1 MIPIGIPA
9 LDTMLGGGIPAG
21 SLVLVSLAFGVE
33 GQQVLYSALRS
44 AHEEGRH
51 CLVIV
56 PYTTAGAYC
65 AELSGTPYALS
76 SGENLIVL
84 DASVFDE
91 IHGRRAVAPQS
102 DAAEW
107 DALLTSLAADHR
119 VDTVFL
125 YCNRICDAL
134 GTGEALALFA
144 AVCRRLGMTL
154 FVEYLN
160 LYDRDH
166 LRALSTRLPFDL
178 VLSVGE
184 GFENFI
190 FLNHF
195 RIEHLGWASAPDI
208 PLPFVVTDDGSL
220 VPHLPKIVVTGP
232 VDAGKTT
239 FIRTLSETS
248 VSSDRIGLSGS
259 PTTVAM
265 DVGHPH
271 VACRGFDLTLMGTP
285 GQEHFGP
292 IIRHLLTNATGVVF
306 MVDGTNAASFD
317 RARAILDEIRKMG
330 APFIVAVN
338 KGDLP
343 GRVPD
348 GDLRMALALPEE
360 TPLYPF
366 SALHREEAMG
376 ILDAL
381 VCLITRRTGR
391 RGAASPL
398 STR

>member
-9 LDTMLGGGIPAG
+9 LDSLLGGGIPAG
-21 SLVLVSLAFGVE
+21 GLALVSLTPGVE

-44 AHEEGRH
+44 AHERGRH
-51 CLVIV
+51 CLVIA
-56 PYTTAGAYC
+56 PYTSAGAYC
-65 AELSGTPYALS
+65 ADLSGTPYALS
-76 SGENLIVL
+76 SEDNLTIL

-91 IHGRRAVAPQS
+91 IHGQKAVTPRSEAT
-102 DAAEW
+102 AW
-107 DALLTSLAADHR
+107 DALLSSLVADR
-119 VDTVFL
+119 QVDTVFL

-144 AVCRRLGMTL
+144 ALCRRLHLTL

-166 LRALSTRLPFDL
+166 VRALSTSLPFDV

-195 RIEHLGWASAPDI
+195 RIEHLGWASAPDL
-208 PLPFVVTDDGSL
+208 PLPFVVRDDGTL
-220 VPHLPKIVVTGP
+220 MPHLPKIVVTGP

-239 FIRTLSETS
+239 FIRTLSDTS

-271 VACRGFDLTLMGTP
+271 VTCRGFDLTLMGTP
-285 GQEHFGP
+285 GQEHFAP
-292 IIRHLLTNATGVVF
+292 IIGHLLTNATGVVF
-306 MVDGTNAASFD
+306 VVDGTNAASFG
-317 RARAILDEIRKMG
+317 RARAILDEVRKMG
-330 APFIVAVN
+330 APFVVAVN
-338 KGDLP
+338 KGNLP
-343 GRVPD
+343 ERVPD
-348 GDLRMALALPEE
+348 PDLRAGLSLPEE

-366 SALHREEAMG
+366 SAQEREEALG
-376 ILDAL
+376 VLDAL
-381 VCLITRRTGR
+381 VCLITRGT
-391 RGAASPL
+391 S

>member
-9 LDTMLGGGIPAG
+9 LDDLLGGGIPTG
-21 SLVLVSLAFGVE
+21 SLVLVSLAPGVE
-33 GQQVLYSALRS
+33 GRQVLHSALHS
-44 AHEEGRH
+44 AHEQGRR

-56 PYTTAGAYC
+56 PYTTTNVYC
-65 AELSGTPYALS
+65 ADLSGTPYALS
-76 SGENLIVL
+76 SEDNLVFL
-84 DASVFDE
+84 DTSAFDE
-91 IHGRRAVAPQS
+91 VHGRRAATPLS
-102 DAAEW
+102 EAAGW
-107 DALLTSLAADHR
+107 DTLLTSLAADR
-119 VDTVFL
+119 GVDTVFL

-144 AVCRRLGMTL
+144 DVCRRLGLTL

-160 LYDRDH
+160 LYDRNH
-166 LRALSTRLPFDL
+166 IRELSASISFDL

-195 RIEHLGWASAPDI
+195 RIEHLKWAHVPDI
-208 PLPFVVTDDGSL
+208 PLPFIIRDNGYL
-220 VPHLPKIVVTGP
+220 MPHLPKVVVTGP

-239 FIRTLSETS
+239 FIRTLSGMPAL
-248 VSSDRIGLSGS
+248 SDRIGLSGS

-265 DVGHPH
+265 DVGSPH

-306 MVDGTNAASFD
+306 MVDGTNAASFG
-317 RARAILDEIRKMG
+317 RARAILDEVREMG
-330 APFIVAVN
+330 APFVVAVN

-343 GRVPD
+343 ERVPD
-348 GDLRMALALPEE
+348 HDLREALALPED
-360 TPLYPF
+360 TPLHPF
-366 SALHREEAMG
+366 SALEMEEAMG
-376 ILDAL
+376 VLDAL
-381 VCLITRRTGR
+381 VGLITRRTDR
-391 RGAASPL
+391 R
-398 STR
+398 